1 MTWNDNLLLSLMV
14 LWVDWGSA
22 GHPSF
27 GVSHVVAA
35 ISAGLQ
41 SKEGSVGSA
50 VQDGWQ
56 LMLTVSWEF

>member
-1 MTWNDNLLLSLMV
+1 MV